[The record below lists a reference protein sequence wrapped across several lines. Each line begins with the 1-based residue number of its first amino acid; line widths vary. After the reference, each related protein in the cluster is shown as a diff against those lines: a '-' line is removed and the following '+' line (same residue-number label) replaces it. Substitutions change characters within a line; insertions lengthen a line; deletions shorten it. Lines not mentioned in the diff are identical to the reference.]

1 MNILKLFNITKRP
14 KVYETGSSTMWT
26 DPYIAKQL
34 LKYHLASDN
43 DMASRSNEK
52 IELIVDWIQQMLG
65 KNNID
70 ILDLGC
76 GPGLYAE
83 RFAIKGHKVTGIDF
97 SENSIKYAK
106 KSAAE
111 NNLDIEYMQMD
122 YRELKIIEKYDLA
135 VLIYLDFC
143 VLNPDDAKNVLKNIY
158 KSLKPEGMLLL
169 DVINERNIDSK
180 IMPQSWEV
188 AESGFW
194 KETPYIAM
202 SRGYHYPEEKLLL
215 NQHIVI
221 DSEEKVDTYNFWS
234 RYYEKEEMKTLLE
247 MIGYKE
253 IMNHEN
259 ILPPGDC
266 WNGENVTFYT
276 AKK

>member
-1 MNILKLFNITKRP
+1 MNILKLLSLTKRP

-26 DPYIAKQL
+26 DPYISRQL

-43 DMASRSNEK
+43 DMASRSSEK
-52 IELIVDWIQQMLG
+52 IDLIVDWIDQMLG
-65 KNNID
+65 KSNID

-83 RFAIKGHKVTGIDF
+83 RFAKKGHKLTGIDF

-111 NNLDIEYMQMD
+111 KNLNIEYIQMD
-122 YRELKIIEKYDLA
+122 YRELKIKEKYDLA

-143 VLNPDDAKNVLKNIY
+143 VFNPDDANIVLQNIY
-158 KSLKPEGMLLL
+158 RSLKTKGMLLL

-188 AESGFW
+188 EESGFW
-194 KETPYIAM
+194 KESPYIAL
-202 SRGYHYPEEKLLL
+202 SRGYHYPQEKLLL

-221 DSEEKVDTYNFWS
+221 DSEKKIDTYNFWS
-234 RYYEKEEMKTLLE
+234 RYYEKEEMKTFW
-247 MIGYKE
+247 K
-253 IMNHEN
+253 
-259 ILPPGDC
+259 
-266 WNGENVTFYT
+266 
-276 AKK
+276 

>member
-43 DMASRSNEK
+43 DIASRCIEK
-52 IELIVDWIQQMLG
+52 IQLIVDWIQQMLG

-111 NNLDIEYMQMD
+111 NNLNIEYMQMD

-221 DSEEKVDTYNFWS
+221 DSEEKVDKYNFWS
-234 RYYEKEEMKTLLE
+234 RYYEEEEMKTLLE
-247 MIGYKE
+247 MIGYRE
-253 IMNHEN
+253 IKNHES

>member
-43 DMASRSNEK
+43 DMASRSSEK

-97 SENSIKYAK
+97 SENSIEYAK

-215 NQHIVI
+215 NQHNVI

-253 IMNHEN
+253 IKNHEN

>member
-14 KVYETGSSTMWT
+14 KVYETGSSAMWT
-26 DPYIAKQL
+26 DPYISKQL

-43 DMASRSNEK
+43 DMASRSSEK

-70 ILDLGC
+70 VLDLGC

-83 RFAIKGHKVTGIDF
+83 RLAIKGHKVTGIDF

-111 NNLDIEYMQMD
+111 NNLNIEYIQMD

-169 DVINERNIDSK
+169 DVINERNIESK

-247 MIGYKE
+247 MIGYRE
-253 IMNHEN
+253 IKNHEN

>member
-26 DPYIAKQL
+26 DPYISKQL

-83 RFAIKGHKVTGIDF
+83 RFAIKGHKVSGIDF

-221 DSEEKVDTYNFWS
+221 DSEEKVDKYNFWS
-234 RYYEKEEMKTLLE
+234 RYYEEEEMKTLLE
-247 MIGYKE
+247 MIGYRE
-253 IMNHEN
+253 IKNHES

>member
-43 DMASRSNEK
+43 DIASRCIEK
-52 IELIVDWIQQMLG
+52 IQLIVDWIQQMLG

-111 NNLDIEYMQMD
+111 NNLNIEYMQMD

>member
-26 DPYIAKQL
+26 DPYISKQL

-43 DMASRSNEK
+43 DMASRSSEK

-111 NNLDIEYMQMD
+111 NNLNIEYIQMD

-158 KSLKPEGMLLL
+158 RSLKPEGMLLL

-180 IMPQSWEV
+180 IMPESWEV

-247 MIGYKE
+247 MIGYRE
-253 IMNHEN
+253 IKNHES

>member
-1 MNILKLFNITKRP
+1 MDIVKLLNLTKRP
-14 KVYETGSSTMWT
+14 EVYEKGSSMMWT
-26 DPYIAKQL
+26 DPYISKQL

-43 DMASRSNEK
+43 DMASRSIEK

-65 KNNID
+65 KNTID

-97 SENSIKYAK
+97 SENSIRYAK

-111 NNLDIEYMQMD
+111 NNLNIEYIQMD
-122 YRELKIIEKYDLA
+122 YRELKITEKYDLA

-158 KSLKPEGMLLL
+158 RSLKPEGMLLL

-180 IMPQSWEV
+180 IMPDSWEI

-202 SRGYHYPEEKLLL
+202 SRGYHYPEAKLLL

-221 DSEEKVDTYNFWS
+221 DSEEKIDTYNFWS

-247 MIGYKE
+247 MIGYRE
-253 IMNHEN
+253 INNHES

-276 AKK
+276 ATK

>member
-26 DPYIAKQL
+26 DPYISKQL

-111 NNLDIEYMQMD
+111 NNLNIEYIQMD

-158 KSLKPEGMLLL
+158 RSLKPEGMLLL

-253 IMNHEN
+253 IKNHEN

>member
-1 MNILKLFNITKRP
+1 MNILKLFNIAKRP
-14 KVYETGSSTMWT
+14 KVYETGSSTIWT
-26 DPYIAKQL
+26 DPYISKQL

-43 DMASRSNEK
+43 DMASRCSEK

-65 KNNID
+65 ENNID

-83 RFAIKGHKVTGIDF
+83 RLAIKGHKVTGIDF
-97 SENSIKYAK
+97 SENSIKHAK
-106 KSAAE
+106 ESAAE
-111 NNLDIEYMQMD
+111 NNLNIEYIQMD
-122 YRELKIIEKYDLA
+122 YRELKIKEKYDLA

-158 KSLKPEGMLLL
+158 RSLKPEGMLFL

-247 MIGYKE
+247 MIGYRE
-253 IMNHEN
+253 IKNHES

>member
-26 DPYIAKQL
+26 DPYISKQL

-83 RFAIKGHKVTGIDF
+83 RFAIKGHKVSGIDF

-221 DSEEKVDTYNFWS
+221 DSEEKVDKYNFWS
-234 RYYEKEEMKTLLE
+234 RYYEEEEMKTLLE
-247 MIGYKE
+247 MIGYRE
-253 IMNHEN
+253 IKNHES

-266 WNGENVTFYT
+266 WSGENVTFYT

>member
-14 KVYETGSSTMWT
+14 KVYETGSSAMWT
-26 DPYIAKQL
+26 DPYISKQL

-43 DMASRSNEK
+43 DMASRSSEK

-111 NNLDIEYMQMD
+111 NNLNIEYVQMD
-122 YRELKIIEKYDLA
+122 YRKLEIIEKYDLA

-169 DVINERNIDSK
+169 DVINERNIESK

-247 MIGYKE
+247 MIGYRE
-253 IMNHEN
+253 IKNHEN

>member
-26 DPYIAKQL
+26 DPYISKQL

-83 RFAIKGHKVTGIDF
+83 RFAIKGHKVSGIDF

-169 DVINERNIDSK
+169 DVINERNIESK

-221 DSEEKVDTYNFWS
+221 DSEEKVDKYNFWS
-234 RYYEKEEMKTLLE
+234 RYYEEEEMKTLLE
-247 MIGYKE
+247 MIGYRE
-253 IMNHEN
+253 IKNHES